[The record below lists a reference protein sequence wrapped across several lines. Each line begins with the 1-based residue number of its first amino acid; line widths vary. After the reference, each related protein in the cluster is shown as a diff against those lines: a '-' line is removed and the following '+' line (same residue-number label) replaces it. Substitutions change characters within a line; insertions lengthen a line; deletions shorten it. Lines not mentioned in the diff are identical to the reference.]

1 MRSAVK
7 PVNFY
12 LYGEKTM
19 MNTFLLLSWV
29 ALIVVSYLATVIVLK
44 KTDLL

>member
-1 MRSAVK
+1 
-7 PVNFY
+7 
-12 LYGEKTM
+12 

-29 ALIVVSYLATVIVLK
+29 ALIVVSYQAAIFILK

>member
-1 MRSAVK
+1 
-7 PVNFY
+7 
-12 LYGEKTM
+12 M

-29 ALIVVSYLATVIVLK
+29 ALIVVSYLAAVIVLK

>member
-1 MRSAVK
+1 
-7 PVNFY
+7 
-12 LYGEKTM
+12 

-29 ALIVVSYLATVIVLK
+29 ALIVVSYLAAVIVLK

>member
-1 MRSAVK
+1 
-7 PVNFY
+7 
-12 LYGEKTM
+12 M
-19 MNTFLLLSWV
+19 MNAFLLLSWV

>member
-1 MRSAVK
+1 
-7 PVNFY
+7 
-12 LYGEKTM
+12 M

-29 ALIVVSYLATVIVLK
+29 ALIVVSYQAAIILLK